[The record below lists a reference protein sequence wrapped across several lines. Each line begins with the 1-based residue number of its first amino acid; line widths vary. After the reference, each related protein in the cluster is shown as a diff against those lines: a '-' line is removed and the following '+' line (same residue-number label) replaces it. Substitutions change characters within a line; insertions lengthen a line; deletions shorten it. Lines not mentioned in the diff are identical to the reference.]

1 MFNCFVF
8 FIKLVLTNS
17 FLSMD
22 KKTSLFYLFISY
34 ILIYLFIYYT
44 FQMDD
49 IRQLSV
55 LNNSIN
61 ILIPY
66 EVLLKPQPANT
77 SIMFD
82 DNIDEHGMAT
92 YNIAKLMRNICIP
105 TIVFIG
111 VFGNFV
117 SMLVFASNYLRSSSS
132 STFLVALAFV
142 DNVFLLCLFLSWF
155 DGSVKNI
162 LTSLPLCRIIAYST
176 YMSSFLSVWF
186 VVGFTVE
193 RHIAICH
200 PLHAKLF
207 CTKVRERITVILL
220 LIISVCLYHFSFW
233 TTDVAIYPSE
243 RIARCSID
251 KSFIHF
257 LNIVTWIDTVL
268 TMLIPF
274 LLICYMNIRVAFTA
288 AKFQE
293 KRKAC
298 LSLRDAKSVKLGTF
312 RSKQQMRVTR
322 TLLLVST
329 TFLVLNLPSHVS
341 KLSSLISVSTLDIN
355 MTQYLIQEISQ
366 ILYYF
371 SFSMNF
377 FLYALYGK
385 HFQKSLRF
393 MYESFKLTCGCTD
406 RTGYLQRTMTLRS
419 WV

>member
-1 MFNCFVF
+1 
-8 FIKLVLTNS
+8 
-17 FLSMD
+17 
-22 KKTSLFYLFISY
+22 
-34 ILIYLFIYYT
+34 
-44 FQMDD
+44 MDD
-49 IRQLSV
+49 IHQLSI

-61 ILIPY
+61 NL
-66 EVLLKPQPANT
+66 PQYDVFLETRLPNT
-77 SIMFD
+77 SIIFD

-92 YNIAKLMRNICIP
+92 YNIAKIIRNICIP

-111 VFGNFV
+111 VFGNFM

-142 DNVFLLCLFLSWF
+142 DNVFLVCLFLSWL
-155 DGSVKNI
+155 DGSVENI
-162 LTSLPLCRIIAYST
+162 LTSLPVCRIIAYST

-220 LIISVCLYHFSFW
+220 LIISVFLYHFSFW
-233 TTDVAIYPSE
+233 TTDVAIYPVE

-251 KSFIHF
+251 KSFIDF

-274 LLICYMNIRVAFTA
+274 VLICYMNIRVAFTA

-298 LSLRDAKSVKLGTF
+298 LSLRDAKSAKLGTF

-341 KLSSLISVSTLDIN
+341 KLSRLISVSTLNIN

-366 ILYYF
+366 MLYYF

-393 MYESFKLTCGCTD
+393 MYESLKLKFGCND
-406 RTGYLQRTMTLRS
+406 RTGYLHRTMTLRS

>member
-22 KKTSLFYLFISY
+22 KKPSFFYLFISY

-268 TMLIPF
+268 TMLLPF

>member
-1 MFNCFVF
+1 
-8 FIKLVLTNS
+8 
-17 FLSMD
+17 
-22 KKTSLFYLFISY
+22 
-34 ILIYLFIYYT
+34 
-44 FQMDD
+44 MDD
-49 IRQLSV
+49 IHQLSI

-61 ILIPY
+61 NL
-66 EVLLKPQPANT
+66 PQYDEFLETRLPNT
-77 SIMFD
+77 SIIFD

-92 YNIAKLMRNICIP
+92 YNIAKIIRNICIP

-142 DNVFLLCLFLSWF
+142 DNVFLVCLFLSWL
-155 DGSVKNI
+155 DGSVENI
-162 LTSLPLCRIIAYST
+162 LTSLPVCRIIAYST

-220 LIISVCLYHFSFW
+220 LIISVFLYHFSFW
-233 TTDVAIYPSE
+233 TTDVAIYPVE

-257 LNIVTWIDTVL
+257 LNIVTWVDTVL

-274 LLICYMNIRVAFTA
+274 VLICYMNIRVAFTA

-298 LSLRDAKSVKLGTF
+298 LSLRDAKSAKLGTF

-341 KLSSLISVSTLDIN
+341 KLSRLISVSTLNIN

-366 ILYYF
+366 MLYYF

-393 MYESFKLTCGCTD
+393 MYESLKLRFGCND
-406 RTGYLQRTMTLRS
+406 RTGYLHRTMTLRS

>member
-8 FIKLVLTNS
+8 FHKVS
-17 FLSMD
+17 FYQWIR
-22 KKTSLFYLFISY
+22 KTSLFYLFISY

-274 LLICYMNIRVAFTA
+274 VLICYMNIRVAFTA

>member
-1 MFNCFVF
+1 
-8 FIKLVLTNS
+8 
-17 FLSMD
+17 
-22 KKTSLFYLFISY
+22 
-34 ILIYLFIYYT
+34 
-44 FQMDD
+44 MDD
-49 IRQLSV
+49 IHQLSI

-61 ILIPY
+61 NL
-66 EVLLKPQPANT
+66 PQYDVFLETRLPNT
-77 SIMFD
+77 SIIFD

-92 YNIAKLMRNICIP
+92 YNIAKIIRNICIP

-142 DNVFLLCLFLSWF
+142 DNVFLVCLFLSWL
-155 DGSVKNI
+155 DGSVENI
-162 LTSLPLCRIIAYST
+162 LTSLPVCRIIAYST

-220 LIISVCLYHFSFW
+220 LIISVFLYHFSFW
-233 TTDVAIYPSE
+233 TTDVAIYPVE
-243 RIARCSID
+243 RIVRCSID

-257 LNIVTWIDTVL
+257 LNIVTWVDTVL

-274 LLICYMNIRVAFTA
+274 VLICYMNIRVAFTA

-298 LSLRDAKSVKLGTF
+298 LSLRDAKSAKLGTF

-341 KLSSLISVSTLDIN
+341 KLSRLISVSTLNIN

-366 ILYYF
+366 MLYYF

-393 MYESFKLTCGCTD
+393 MYESLKLRFGCND
-406 RTGYLQRTMTLRS
+406 RTGYLHRTMTLRS

>member
-1 MFNCFVF
+1 
-8 FIKLVLTNS
+8 
-17 FLSMD
+17 
-22 KKTSLFYLFISY
+22 
-34 ILIYLFIYYT
+34 
-44 FQMDD
+44 MDD
-49 IRQLSV
+49 IHQLSI

-61 ILIPY
+61 NL
-66 EVLLKPQPANT
+66 PQYDVFLETRLPNT
-77 SIMFD
+77 SIIFD

-92 YNIAKLMRNICIP
+92 YNIAKIIRNICIP

-142 DNVFLLCLFLSWF
+142 DNVFLVCLFLSWL

-162 LTSLPLCRIIAYST
+162 LTSLPVCRIIAYST

-220 LIISVCLYHFSFW
+220 LIISVFLYHFSFW
-233 TTDVAIYPSE
+233 TTDVAIYPVE

-257 LNIVTWIDTVL
+257 LNIVTWVDTVL

-274 LLICYMNIRVAFTA
+274 VFICYMNIRVAFTA

-298 LSLRDAKSVKLGTF
+298 LSLRDAKSAKLGTF
-312 RSKQQMRVTR
+312 RSKQQMHVTR

-341 KLSSLISVSTLDIN
+341 KLSRLISVSTLNIN

-366 ILYYF
+366 MLYYS

-393 MYESFKLTCGCTD
+393 MYESLKLRFGCND
-406 RTGYLQRTMTLRS
+406 RTGYLHRTMTLRS

>member
-1 MFNCFVF
+1 
-8 FIKLVLTNS
+8 
-17 FLSMD
+17 
-22 KKTSLFYLFISY
+22 
-34 ILIYLFIYYT
+34 
-44 FQMDD
+44 MDD

-251 KSFIHF
+251 KTFIHF

-274 LLICYMNIRVAFTA
+274 VLICYMNIRVAFTA

-406 RTGYLQRTMTLRS
+406 RA
-419 WV
+419 

>member
-1 MFNCFVF
+1 
-8 FIKLVLTNS
+8 
-17 FLSMD
+17 
-22 KKTSLFYLFISY
+22 
-34 ILIYLFIYYT
+34 
-44 FQMDD
+44 MDD
-49 IRQLSV
+49 IHQLSI

-61 ILIPY
+61 NL
-66 EVLLKPQPANT
+66 PQYDVFLETRLPNT
-77 SIMFD
+77 SIIFD

-92 YNIAKLMRNICIP
+92 YNIAKIIRNICIP

-142 DNVFLLCLFLSWF
+142 DNVFLVCLFLSWL
-155 DGSVKNI
+155 DGSVENI
-162 LTSLPLCRIIAYST
+162 LTSLPVCRIIAYST

-220 LIISVCLYHFSFW
+220 LIISVFLYHFSFW
-233 TTDVAIYPSE
+233 TTDVAIYPVE
-243 RIARCSID
+243 RIVRCSID

-257 LNIVTWIDTVL
+257 LNIVTWVDTVL

-274 LLICYMNIRVAFTA
+274 VLICYMNIRVAFTA

-298 LSLRDAKSVKLGTF
+298 LSLRDAKSAKLGTF

-341 KLSSLISVSTLDIN
+341 KLSRLISVSTLNIN

-366 ILYYF
+366 MLYYF

-393 MYESFKLTCGCTD
+393 MYESLKLKFRCND
-406 RTGYLQRTMTLRS
+406 RTGYLHRTMTLRS

>member
-22 KKTSLFYLFISY
+22 KKPSFFYLFISY

>member
-1 MFNCFVF
+1 
-8 FIKLVLTNS
+8 
-17 FLSMD
+17 
-22 KKTSLFYLFISY
+22 
-34 ILIYLFIYYT
+34 
-44 FQMDD
+44 MDD
-49 IRQLSV
+49 IHQLSI

-61 ILIPY
+61 NL
-66 EVLLKPQPANT
+66 PQYDVFLETRLPNT
-77 SIMFD
+77 SIIFD

-92 YNIAKLMRNICIP
+92 YNIAKIIRNICIP

-142 DNVFLLCLFLSWF
+142 DNVFLVCLFLSWL
-155 DGSVKNI
+155 DGSVENI
-162 LTSLPLCRIIAYST
+162 LTSLPVCRIIAYST

-220 LIISVCLYHFSFW
+220 LIISVFLYHFSFW
-233 TTDVAIYPSE
+233 TTDVAIYPVE
-243 RIARCSID
+243 RIVRCSID

-257 LNIVTWIDTVL
+257 LNIVTWVDTVL

-274 LLICYMNIRVAFTA
+274 VLICYMNIRVAFTA

-298 LSLRDAKSVKLGTF
+298 LSLRDAKSAKLGTF

-341 KLSSLISVSTLDIN
+341 KLSRLISVSTLSIN

-366 ILYYF
+366 MLYYF

-393 MYESFKLTCGCTD
+393 MYESLKLRFGCND
-406 RTGYLQRTMTLRS
+406 RTGYLHRTMTLRS

>member
-22 KKTSLFYLFISY
+22 KKNLILYLFISY

-66 EVLLKPQPANT
+66 EVFLKPQPANT

-207 CTKVRERITVILL
+207 CTKVRERITVIVL

-274 LLICYMNIRVAFTA
+274 VLICYMNIRVAFTA

>member
-1 MFNCFVF
+1 
-8 FIKLVLTNS
+8 
-17 FLSMD
+17 
-22 KKTSLFYLFISY
+22 
-34 ILIYLFIYYT
+34 
-44 FQMDD
+44 MDD
-49 IRQLSV
+49 IHQLSI

-61 ILIPY
+61 NIPPY
-66 EVLLKPQPANT
+66 DVLLETHLANT
-77 SIMFD
+77 SIKFD
-82 DNIDEHGMAT
+82 DNIDDYGMAT
-92 YNIAKLMRNICIP
+92 YNIAKIIRNICIP

-142 DNVFLLCLFLSWF
+142 DNVFLLCLFLSWL

-162 LTSLPLCRIIAYST
+162 LTSLPVCRIIAYST

-220 LIISVCLYHFSFW
+220 LIISVFLYHFSFW
-233 TTDVAIYPSE
+233 TTDVAIYPVE
-243 RIARCSID
+243 RIARCSLD

-274 LLICYMNIRVAFTA
+274 VLICYMNIRVAFTA

-298 LSLRDAKSVKLGTF
+298 LSLRDAKSAKLGTF

-341 KLSSLISVSTLDIN
+341 KLSSLISVSTLNIN

-366 ILYYF
+366 MLYYF

-393 MYESFKLTCGCTD
+393 MYESLKLRCGCND
-406 RTGYLQRTMTLRS
+406 RTGYLHRTMTLRS

>member
-22 KKTSLFYLFISY
+22 KKTSFFYLFISY

-268 TMLIPF
+268 TMLLPF

>member
-1 MFNCFVF
+1 
-8 FIKLVLTNS
+8 
-17 FLSMD
+17 
-22 KKTSLFYLFISY
+22 
-34 ILIYLFIYYT
+34 
-44 FQMDD
+44 MDD

-243 RIARCSID
+243 RIVRCSID

-293 KRKAC
+293 KRKTC

>member
-8 FIKLVLTNS
+8 FIKSVLTNS
-17 FLSMD
+17 FLSMN

-268 TMLIPF
+268 TMLLPF